1 MIKKIII
8 SLFIVFSSISFA
20 SSIQIP
26 TKLIESGISLI
37 MPIEKEYA
45 LKGKMT
51 IKNPSV
57 EIKDNLIYLT
67 VEYDNLIFGKSASG
81 QMTFSSDLYY
91 DVDSTNVYLKSL
103 NFVSFTAN
111 NTSFNP
117 NGNFITRSII
127 KNICNKIEK
136 KPIYTAS
143 ENILT
148 KFLSIKDVN
157 ISNDKIT
164 VIF

>member
-45 LKGKMT
+45 VKGKMI
-51 IKNPSV
+51 IKNPSI

>member
-1 MIKKIII
+1 
-8 SLFIVFSSISFA
+8 
-20 SSIQIP
+20 
-26 TKLIESGISLI
+26 
-37 MPIEKEYA
+37 
-45 LKGKMT
+45 
-51 IKNPSV
+51 
-57 EIKDNLIYLT
+57 
-67 VEYDNLIFGKSASG
+67 
-81 QMTFSSDLYY
+81 MTFSSDLYY